1 MRDILNENN
10 KYHVKYQESI
20 KCFGQFSFIKSLKII
35 FYKESSS
42 FVIVHIRG
50 YTSFN
55 QMGLLKK
62 TIYEHMN
69 HFNFFITSD
78 FADQISDQSFQQD
91 KLRSVVHIA
100 NPCIRAIN
108 WVLNQQEC
116 QEKCVQIVVSLAKW
130 TLGKQFAQEI
140 LSEVEELL
148 ISTKM
153 LLYRYNFMCEFM
165 RV

>member
-1 MRDILNENN
+1 
-10 KYHVKYQESI
+10 
-20 KCFGQFSFIKSLKII
+20 
-35 FYKESSS
+35 
-42 FVIVHIRG
+42 
-50 YTSFN
+50 
-55 QMGLLKK
+55 
-62 TIYEHMN
+62 MN